1 MEVTKTTVVASSDG
15 LQAATG
21 TIRSEYAN
29 LLKAQ
34 REVVIKA
41 MGIGDRFLDWKA
53 KLPHG
58 RFRKWVENE
67 CGVSIKKAERYMT
80 LAKNR
85 AYLERLDPE
94 VLADLSINAALRMIK
109 GNPSDAYDK
118 AEKKLVEKLGALN
131 ADQADACAAE
141 TIRVLN
147 EAVAELKRKAL
158 PKAQAA

>member
-1 MEVTKTTVVASSDG
+1 MENTKPTVVAPTVVASSDG
-15 LQAATG
+15 LQVATG
-21 TIRSEYAN
+21 AIKSEYAN

-41 MGIGDRFLDWKA
+41 MGLGDRFLDWKA

-58 RFRKWVENE
+58 RFRKWVEGE
-67 CGVSIKKAERYMT
+67 CGVTIKKAERYMT

-94 VLADLSINAALRMIK
+94 VLADLSINAASRMIK

-118 AEKKLVEKLGALN
+118 AQARLVQKLGALN
-131 ADQADACAAE
+131 ADQADACVAE
-141 TIRVLN
+141 TIRGGTDGLLSSG
-147 EAVAELKRKAL
+147 AV
-158 PKAQAA
+158 